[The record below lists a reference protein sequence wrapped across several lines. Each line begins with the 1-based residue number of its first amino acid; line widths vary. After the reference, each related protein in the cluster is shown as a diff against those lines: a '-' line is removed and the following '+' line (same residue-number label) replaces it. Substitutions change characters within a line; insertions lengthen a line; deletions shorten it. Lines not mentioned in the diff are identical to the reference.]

1 MLNRSDLEARTR
13 RLVPRLAALGLFLAV
28 VVLPLLLLWPS
39 RSLLPVYAGLI
50 ALVLAAS
57 LVIPA
62 LTVGLM
68 GLVAHL
74 APAGRGLLL
83 RMAARGVVRS
93 LSRTG
98 LAIAALTVALST
110 AVGVGTMIYSFRGSV
125 TDWLE
130 RTLSA
135 QIYVSPG
142 GGGGN
147 PPLRPCGHPL
157 PGGEREENGSPS
169 PACGRGIGER
179 EKQ

>member
-13 RLVPRLAALGLFLAV
+13 RLVPRLAALGLLLAA
-28 VVLPLLLLWPS
+28 VVLPALLVWPS
-39 RSLLPVYAGLI
+39 RSLLPVYAGLV

-57 LVIPA
+57 LVVPA

-68 GLVAHL
+68 GLLMRVL
-74 APAGRGLLL
+74 PAGRALLL

-110 AVGVGTMIYSFRGSV
+110 AVGVGTMIHSFRDSV
-125 TDWLE
+125 STWLE

-142 GGGGN
+142 GGTPRGA
-147 PPLRPCGHPL
+147 RL
-157 PGGEREENGSPS
+157 PDSLLP
-169 PACGRGIGER
+169 
-179 EKQ
+179 K